1 MTDMNATPPRLAQ
14 WVAGVF
20 VPAREIDSVTGDLL
34 EEYREVQLGER
45 GKRHA
50 DLWYFAQVLSL
61 AGRVIWP
68 GLLAIVALRLLTFPL
83 PGRTIPSL
91 VPSPGTSLLDA
102 VVLIWIGYHA
112 AARTGQSI
120 TGILAASATGV
131 LGFGSFFVY
140 AIATQPSLLLAPVRT
155 PFVVVIFCV
164 LLLIA
169 VLFAV
174 VAGAAGAA
182 AGRWRHSI
190 QQKAA

>member
-1 MTDMNATPPRLAQ
+1 MTDMNATPPRIAQSLA
-14 WVAGVF
+14 AVF
-20 VPAREIDSVTGDLL
+20 LRDSEVDSVTGDLL
-34 EEYREVQLGER
+34 EEYREVQRHAR
-45 GKRHA
+45 GKRRA

-61 AGRVIWP
+61 VGRIVWP
-68 GLLAIVALRLLTFPL
+68 GILAIVALRLLTFPL

-112 AARTGQSI
+112 ARRTGQSI
-120 TGILAASATGV
+120 TGILAAGATGV

-169 VLFAV
+169 LLFAV

-182 AGRWRHSI
+182 VGRWRHSI
-190 QQKAA
+190 QHKAA